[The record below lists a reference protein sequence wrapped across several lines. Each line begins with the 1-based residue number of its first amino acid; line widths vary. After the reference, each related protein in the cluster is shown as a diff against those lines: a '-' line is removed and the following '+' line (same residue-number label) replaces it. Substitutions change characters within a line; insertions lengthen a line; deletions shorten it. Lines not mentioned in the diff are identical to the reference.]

1 MKKNTPS
8 KSSLFLIELIIAILF
23 FTVASGI
30 CIQLFSK
37 SYLLSQSSKN
47 LSASSR
53 LVANT
58 AEVLESCGG
67 SLEEVKSLFPESVA
81 AADSI
86 LFYYDAS
93 WEECS
98 EADGKFALI
107 ATVTGDDRVKNVS
120 ISSFETDNPEKLL
133 YSLATQINIPH
144 TLE

>member
-23 FTVASGI
+23 FTIASGI

-37 SYLLSQSSKN
+37 SFLLSQSSKN
-47 LSASSR
+47 LSTASR
-53 LVANT
+53 LVSNT

-67 SLEEVKSLFPESVA
+67 YLEETQSLFPESVTDG
-81 AADSI
+81 DSI
-86 LFYYDAS
+86 LFYYNAS
-93 WEECS
+93 WEKCS
-98 EADGKFALI
+98 EADGKFTLI
-107 ATVTGDDRVKNVS
+107 ATVTGDASAKSVS
-120 ISSFETDNPEKLL
+120 ISSYETKKPEKLL

>member
-37 SYLLSQSSKN
+37 SFLLSQSSKN
-47 LSASSR
+47 LSTASR
-53 LVANT
+53 LVSNT

-67 SLEEVKSLFPESVA
+67 SLEEVQSLFPESVA
-81 AADSI
+81 DGDSI
-86 LFYYDAS
+86 RFYYNAS
-93 WEECS
+93 WEKCN
-98 EADGKFALI
+98 EADGNFTLI
-107 ATVTGDDRVKNVS
+107 ATVTGDTEKSVS
-120 ISSFETDNPEKLL
+120 ISSYETEKPEKLI

>member
-37 SYLLSQSSKN
+37 SFLLSQSSKN
-47 LSASSR
+47 LSTASR
-53 LVANT
+53 LVSNT

-67 SLEEVKSLFPESVA
+67 SLEEVQSLFPESVA
-81 AADSI
+81 DGDSI
-86 LFYYDAS
+86 RFYYNTS
-93 WEECS
+93 WEKCN
-98 EADGKFALI
+98 EADGKFTLI
-107 ATVTGDDRVKNVS
+107 ATVTGDTEKSVS
-120 ISSFETDNPEKLL
+120 ISSYETEKPEKLI

>member
-37 SYLLSQSSKN
+37 SFLLSQSSKN
-47 LSASSR
+47 LSTSSR
-53 LVANT
+53 LVSNT
-58 AEVLESCGG
+58 AEVLDSCRG
-67 SLEEVKSLFPESVA
+67 SLDEMKSLFPGSVTEG
-81 AADSI
+81 DSI
-86 LFYYDAS
+86 HFYYNAS

-98 EADGKFALI
+98 EADSKFTLI
-107 ATVTGDDRVKNVS
+107 ATVTGNAPAKNVS
-120 ISSFETDNPEKLL
+120 ISSYETDNPEKLL

-144 TLE
+144 TIE